1 MKDYIKNKNKI
12 HNKKIN
18 IIRKPTNK
26 TEKNIDITFVTFGE
40 ELEIIK
46 TKIVEDIEECNAK
59 QEKDVIILIDFN
71 LYNNE
76 ENNIYTKTY
85 KIDEFVEQTIII
97 LSKYLSKKDR
107 FGVFIYTNQYQI
119 ICPLM
124 DINKID
130 INNFSKDL
138 FNYKNSFLN
147 ESNETEEY
155 DINFDEFNSSQRNK
169 SENSIEDSFEYNDKE
184 KNNNII
190 KGLFEA
196 INFLNVYIKMKE
208 RIKNEKYIIVFTDIF
223 SIFLDESDLIEKYM
237 KIIKGDKETIF
248 LLVGKNKKLNLIKEI
263 NQFEKAILNK
273 FGDKSQIINFE
284 NMKKIKTILS
294 NNNVIKE
301 EIIYQNEIYK

>member
-1 MKDYIKNKNKI
+1 M
-12 HNKKIN
+12 
-18 IIRKPTNK
+18 
-26 TEKNIDITFVTFGE
+26 
-40 ELEIIK
+40 
-46 TKIVEDIEECNAK
+46 
-59 QEKDVIILIDFN
+59 
-71 LYNNE
+71 YNNE

-97 LSKYLSKKDR
+97 LNKYLLKKDR
-107 FGVFIYTNQYQI
+107 FGVFIYTNQYKI

-155 DINFDEFNSSQRNK
+155 DINFDEFSSSQRNK

-294 NNNVIKE
+294 YNNVIKE
-301 EIIYQNEIYK
+301 EIIYPNEIYK

>member
-1 MKDYIKNKNKI
+1 
-12 HNKKIN
+12 
-18 IIRKPTNK
+18 
-26 TEKNIDITFVTFGE
+26 
-40 ELEIIK
+40 
-46 TKIVEDIEECNAK
+46 
-59 QEKDVIILIDFN
+59 
-71 LYNNE
+71 
-76 ENNIYTKTY
+76 
-85 KIDEFVEQTIII
+85 
-97 LSKYLSKKDR
+97 
-107 FGVFIYTNQYQI
+107 
-119 ICPLM
+119 M

-155 DINFDEFNSSQRNK
+155 DINFDEFSSSQRNK

-237 KIIKGDKETIF
+237 KIIKGDKETTF
-248 LLVGKNKKLNLIKEI
+248 LLVGKNKKLNLIEEI
-263 NQFEKAILNK
+263 NQLEKAI
-273 FGDKSQIINFE
+273 FE
-284 NMKKIKTILS
+284 
-294 NNNVIKE
+294 
-301 EIIYQNEIYK
+301 

>member
-1 MKDYIKNKNKI
+1 M
-12 HNKKIN
+12 
-18 IIRKPTNK
+18 
-26 TEKNIDITFVTFGE
+26 
-40 ELEIIK
+40 
-46 TKIVEDIEECNAK
+46 
-59 QEKDVIILIDFN
+59 
-71 LYNNE
+71 YNNE

-107 FGVFIYTNQYQI
+107 FGVFIYTNQYKI

-155 DINFDEFNSSQRNK
+155 DINFDEFSSSQRNK

-237 KIIKGDKETIF
+237 KIIKGNNETIF

-301 EIIYQNEIYK
+301 EIIYPNEIYK

>member
-1 MKDYIKNKNKI
+1 M
-12 HNKKIN
+12 
-18 IIRKPTNK
+18 
-26 TEKNIDITFVTFGE
+26 
-40 ELEIIK
+40 
-46 TKIVEDIEECNAK
+46 
-59 QEKDVIILIDFN
+59 
-71 LYNNE
+71 YNNE

-97 LSKYLSKKDR
+97 LNKYLLKKDR
-107 FGVFIYTNQYQI
+107 FGVFIYTNQYKI

-237 KIIKGDKETIF
+237 KIIKGNNETIF

>member
-1 MKDYIKNKNKI
+1 M
-12 HNKKIN
+12 
-18 IIRKPTNK
+18 
-26 TEKNIDITFVTFGE
+26 
-40 ELEIIK
+40 
-46 TKIVEDIEECNAK
+46 
-59 QEKDVIILIDFN
+59 
-71 LYNNE
+71 YNNE

-85 KIDEFVEQTIII
+85 KIDEFIEQTIII
-97 LSKYLSKKDR
+97 LNKYLLKKDR
-107 FGVFIYTNQYQI
+107 FGVFIYTNQYKI
-119 ICPLM
+119 ICPLT

-169 SENSIEDSFEYNDKE
+169 NENSIEDSFEYNDKE

-237 KIIKGDKETIF
+237 KIIKGNKETIF
-248 LLVGKNKKLNLIKEI
+248 LLVEIKN
-263 NQFEKAILNK
+263 
-273 FGDKSQIINFE
+273 
-284 NMKKIKTILS
+284 
-294 NNNVIKE
+294 
-301 EIIYQNEIYK
+301 

>member
-1 MKDYIKNKNKI
+1 M
-12 HNKKIN
+12 
-18 IIRKPTNK
+18 
-26 TEKNIDITFVTFGE
+26 
-40 ELEIIK
+40 
-46 TKIVEDIEECNAK
+46 
-59 QEKDVIILIDFN
+59 
-71 LYNNE
+71 YNNE

-107 FGVFIYTNQYQI
+107 FGVFIYTNQYKI

-155 DINFDEFNSSQRNK
+155 DINFDEFSSSQRNK

-294 NNNVIKE
+294 YNNVIKE
-301 EIIYQNEIYK
+301 EIIYPNEIYK